1 MTISQNKFEELLKLI
16 GKLNHEVEKIK
27 HEDIEVSIK
36 SDDSPITQADLHVN
50 NALNNFIKTT
60 EYQNVISEENKQI
73 DFSQRSKWQWF
84 WIIDPIDGTKE
95 FIKKGD
101 DYTINIALCFKN
113 RPVLSVVS
121 RPSSGDIYY
130 AIKNKGS
137 FLNQKKIQSAFN
149 DGKVKMIASKSH
161 LNKDTELYISKL
173 SKSIKFEIINVG
185 SSLKI
190 CFLAEGKAQIY
201 PRFGTTMEWDTAA
214 ADLILSEAG
223 GSMLSCVDLEP
234 LMYNKENLKNS
245 YFVCFSD
252 SLNSKEI
259 KEITDLAN
267 KNVKN

>member
-1 MTISQNKFEELLKLI
+1 MTISQNKLEELLKLI

-27 HEDIEVSIK
+27 NKDIEVSIK
-36 SDDSPITQADLHVN
+36 SDDTPITQADLYVN
-50 NALNNFIKTT
+50 NALNDFIKTT

-73 DFSQRSKWQWF
+73 DFSERSKWQWF

-95 FIKKGD
+95 FIKKGT
-101 DYTINIALCFKN
+101 DYTINIALCFQN

-130 AIKNKGS
+130 AIKDQGS
-137 FLNQKKIQSAFN
+137 FLNQNKIKSALT
-149 DGKVKMIASKSH
+149 DGEVKMIASKSH
-161 LNKDTELYISKL
+161 LNKDTEVYISEL
-173 SKSIKFEIINVG
+173 SKSIRFDTINVG

-223 GSMLSCVDLEP
+223 GSMLSCLDLKP

-245 YFVCFSD
+245 YFICFSD
-252 SLNSKEI
+252 SLSSKEK
-259 KEITDLAN
+259 KEITNLAN

>member
-1 MTISQNKFEELLKLI
+1 MIF
-16 GKLNHEVEKIK
+16 NHEKNILEILNIAIDAGKEILNIYNDQIIVNSK
-27 HEDIEVSIK
+27 EDK
-36 SDDSPITQADLHVN
+36 SPITQADLHVN

-137 FLNQKKIQSAFN
+137 
-149 DGKVKMIASKSH
+149 
-161 LNKDTELYISKL
+161 
-173 SKSIKFEIINVG
+173 
-185 SSLKI
+185 SL
-190 CFLAEGKAQIY
+190 
-201 PRFGTTMEWDTAA
+201 
-214 ADLILSEAG
+214 
-223 GSMLSCVDLEP
+223 
-234 LMYNKENLKNS
+234 
-245 YFVCFSD
+245 
-252 SLNSKEI
+252 
-259 KEITDLAN
+259 
-267 KNVKN
+267 